1 MRLRSRLNLLF
12 GCGAI
17 LYAFLLLAAC
27 GVISWGS
34 WQSGSPWFR
43 FQTEALLRG
52 SLALSHNP
60 LDLTHDLCWSEG
72 GVHQVWG
79 LGIPLWQLP
88 FAALAKLFG
97 WSPFPDRIALGLFI
111 ALVAYIVLRTCF
123 GPLLKGQPELTSAE
137 PAGTSRCQWFIA
149 LGVVMICL
157 FFPPVINLMRYR
169 MLVYEEVM
177 VYVYFFGILLLC
189 GIIELAHN
197 PQWWRFWL
205 LCCLAGLGGFIR
217 PTLVF
222 YGLATLAV
230 TGLVMVCDRRERWA
244 SAASPESFGKSIFDP
259 RLLCGLL
266 LFLSGGGLLFITNY
280 LRFGSGW
287 EFGHRLNLQGG
298 SLLPSVYFTRFGY
311 PYSQVPLTKS
321 LRELFGALFQE
332 KNFSDLYWY
341 APNIFPG
348 QGSTLRWRE
357 FSFTTYDISYVF
369 LVSLSW
375 IVGAWAIWKW
385 LRSFT
390 SRARPPL
397 PMLTILW
404 SAIASLPLIV
414 FYMKIPV
421 LASRYMIDFAPAF
434 VAALAGLWYWAI
446 EEVRQRVRNPQQT
459 AGLLLVAFVLW
470 QGSEIALAKRA
481 NPSPN
486 PLIKEA
492 MSDPT
497 SPSLPA
503 GKDVP
508 EEYRVGGPLTSSTN
522 QSIQYNGAGWDST
535 SGSTRLCASFFV
547 DSPKFLELE
556 LTEYPGRDTTEA
568 LLAAI
573 RAKVGLE
580 SLEQTSITRKNDTWI
595 VRFAGPTQRR
605 YQQGLQPVFLAMIPT
620 QDLAQ
625 YITLPSPWV
634 LKRLTW
640 RAN

>member
-1 MRLRSRLNLLF
+1 MVHRPRRSNDLPLF
-12 GCGAI
+12 STRDQPHALSDAGIRRGNGVC
-17 LYAFLLLAAC
+17 LLLRHPVALRNHRT
-27 GVISWGS
+27 GPQPSMV
-34 WQSGSPWFR
+34 
-43 FQTEALLRG
+43 ALLAPLLLGRPRRFHP
-52 SLALSHNP
+52 SH
-60 LDLTHDLCWSEG
+60 
-72 GVHQVWG
+72 
-79 LGIPLWQLP
+79 LG
-88 FAALAKLFG
+88 
-97 WSPFPDRIALGLFI
+97 
-111 ALVAYIVLRTCF
+111 VLRACNARSSRSSD
-123 GPLLKGQPELTSAE
+123 GLR
-137 PAGTSRCQWFIA
+137 PAGT
-149 LGVVMICL
+149 LG
-157 FFPPVINLMRYR
+157 F
-169 MLVYEEVM
+169 
-177 VYVYFFGILLLC
+177 
-189 GIIELAHN
+189 H
-197 PQWWRFWL
+197 
-205 LCCLAGLGGFIR
+205 
-217 PTLVF
+217 T
-222 YGLATLAV
+222 
-230 TGLVMVCDRRERWA
+230 
-244 SAASPESFGKSIFDP
+244 SPESFGKSIFNP

-357 FSFTTYDISYVF
+357 FSFTTYDISYAF